1 MGFFSFLGK
10 KKFYLHLMLA
20 ILLIVVLLWA
30 VLKSLDSYTR
40 QGEVYVVPDFVG
52 QLHMEAMEKYGKSFN
67 FILIDSIYRKGG
79 LNGSVVMQNP
89 SPGAKVKQGR
99 NVYFTIVAQMPEQ
112 VNMPNLRN
120 LSLRQAM
127 VTLNTNGLHIN
138 KLFFVDHFA
147 RNAVVE
153 QEINGEVVE
162 PETLVFKGSPVDLI
176 VGNGGPNT
184 QVPIPLL
191 IGHKPHQAIWQLHAA
206 SLNVGEQVFLD
217 GHDTVNVRVYSTVPS
232 IKNTKTLPIGES
244 VDLFY
249 RSVNN
254 TDFEQLIDFIRNDS
268 IDADSLR
275 YLLNDPDF

>member
-1 MGFFSFLGK
+1 MGFFSFLSK
-10 KKFYLHLMLA
+10 KKFYLHLLLA

-52 QLHMEAMEKYGKSFN
+52 QLHMEVMENYGKNFN
-67 FILIDSIYRKGG
+67 FILIDSIYQKGG

-99 NVYFTIVAQMPEQ
+99 NVYFTVVAQMPEQ

-127 VTLNTNGLHIN
+127 VTLNTKGLHIN
-138 KLFFVDHFA
+138 YLFFVDHFA

-162 PETLVFKGSPVDLI
+162 PETLVFKGTPVDLI

-184 QVPIPLL
+184 KVPIPLL
-191 IGHKPHQAIWQLHAA
+191 IGQKPHQAIWQLHAA
-206 SLNVGEQVFLD
+206 SLNVGEEIFLD
-217 GHDTVNVRVYSTVPS
+217 GYDTVNARVYRTVPS
-232 IKNTKTLPIGES
+232 IKNTTTWPIGET
-244 VDLFY
+244 VDLY
-249 RSVNN
+249 YKSVVAA
-254 TDFEQLIDFIRNDS
+254 DFEQLINLIRDES

-275 YLLNDPDF
+275 NLLNDPDF

>member
-1 MGFFSFLGK
+1 MGFFSFLSK
-10 KKFYLHLMLA
+10 KKFYLHLLLA
-20 ILLIVVLLWA
+20 ILLMLVLLWA

-52 QLHMEAMEKYGKSFN
+52 QLHMEVLEKYSTSFN
-67 FILIDSIYRKGG
+67 FILIDSIYQKDG
-79 LNGSVVMQNP
+79 LNGSVVMQHP

-99 NVYFTIVAQMPEQ
+99 NVYFTVVAQMPEQ

-162 PETLVFKGSPVDLI
+162 PKTLVFKGTPVDLV
-176 VGNGGPNT
+176 VGNGGSNT
-184 QVPIPLL
+184 EVPIPFL
-191 IGHKPHQAIWQLHAA
+191 IGQKPHQAIWQLHAA
-206 SLNVGEQVFLD
+206 SLNLGEEIFLD
-217 GHDTVNVRVYSTVPS
+217 GYDTVNVRVYSTVPS
-232 IKNTKTLPIGES
+232 IKNTKTWSIGEA
-244 VDLFY
+244 VDLYY

-254 TDFEQLIDFIRNDS
+254 TDFEQLINLTRNDS

-275 YLLNDPDF
+275 FLLNDPDF